1 MKANRTPNVQQLTM
15 EINCGAQPPAT
26 MIKTRSGGTV
36 QSKVSTKQTWI
47 YYRARWQYIIQN
59 PILWPFHL

>member
-36 QSKVSTKQTWI
+36 QSKVSTKQAWI
-47 YYRARWQYIIQN
+47 YYRERW
-59 PILWPFHL
+59 